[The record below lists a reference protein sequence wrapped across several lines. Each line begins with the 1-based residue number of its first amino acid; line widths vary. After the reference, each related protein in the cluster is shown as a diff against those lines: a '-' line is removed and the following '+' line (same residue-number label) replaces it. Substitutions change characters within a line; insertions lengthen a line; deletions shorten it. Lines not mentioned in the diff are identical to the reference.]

1 MASGAGEPRAEEGG
15 MKGSGDGIA
24 SVGSASVGIAS
35 GGSASVGAGRGEAA
49 PQGLPVDVLQLMQS
63 GSLELIAQQL
73 VEGVMMGHH
82 RSPFKGS
89 SVEFVE
95 HREYHRGDELRHID
109 WRAFGKTGRYYVKE
123 FEDETSLNAR
133 LIVDASGSMGY
144 AGQGVSKFRYAS
156 VFAAA
161 LTWLLLVQRD
171 SVGLTLVDTEIRA
184 EVRPTSNRQSFG
196 EFTGL
201 LQRTVPGGETSLAD
215 VLQPL
220 LPTLRRRGL
229 VILISDCFDDV
240 ERLCEVLQRYR
251 HARHE
256 VVLFRIAADEE
267 ETFPFDRPTRFVSL
281 EQHGLR
287 QRTDALRLRS
297 EYLRQYQ
304 EFARRLSE
312 ECGRLGISYTRLL
325 TSTPLQQALGA
336 WLSERIAMSGP
347 GHPVS
352 GRRPRV

>member
-1 MASGAGEPRAEEGG
+1 MASAD
-15 MKGSGDGIA
+15 KA
-24 SVGSASVGIAS
+24 SADKAS
-35 GGSASVGAGRGEAA
+35 GRGAVSS
-49 PQGLPVDVLQLMQS
+49 GLPVDVLQLMQS

-144 AGQGVSKFRYAS
+144 AGRGVSKFRYAS

-171 SVGLTLVDTEIRA
+171 SVGMTLVDTKIRA
-184 EVRPTSNRQSFG
+184 EVRPTSNRQSFA
-196 EFTGL
+196 EFTQL
-201 LQRTVPGGETSLAD
+201 LQKTAPGGETSLAD

-220 LPTLRRRGL
+220 LPTLGRRGL
-229 VILISDCFDDV
+229 VILLSDCFDDV
-240 ERLCEVLQRYR
+240 GRLCEVLQRYR
-251 HARHE
+251 HANHE

-267 ETFPFDRPTRFVSL
+267 ETFPFDRPTQFVSL
-281 EQHGLR
+281 EQSGLR
-287 QRTDALRLRS
+287 QRTDPLRLRA
-297 EYLRQYQ
+297 EYLRQYH
-304 EFARRLSE
+304 EFAQCLSE

-325 TSTPLQQALGA
+325 TSTPLQQALGE
-336 WLSERIAMSGP
+336 WLSERMATGVA
-347 GHPVS
+347 GRNVVS
-352 GRRPRV
+352 RNPQR